1 MKVTYPKVK
10 IDSKNRVYISF
21 YQNNK
26 RYRLFN
32 GSKINSE
39 IYPNIFPNT
48 KRLEMGHL
56 LAAEVYTFLMSGLTI
71 QEANISELIRP
82 NMLDKDYLFIA
93 LNNKLK
99 GNYTDNITID
109 KYQVGTSNQFNNS
122 TVFWQMDNTGNIR
135 SGKIMAY
142 DIKTGKRRKNKD
154 GKPLI
159 QWVHSILKKPN
170 YNLKQ
175 CLFGLHLLND
185 NVKKVAIVESEKT
198 ALILHIEFPNYI
210 WMSTGSLNGF
220 KFEYLAPLK
229 RKTITAFPDKGGYD
243 KWRDTADLLN
253 NNGFEIEVSKLLEN
267 KEYEDGWDLVDVLN
281 YENKE

>member
-39 IYPNIFPNT
+39 IYPNIFPNS

-71 QEANISELIRP
+71 QKANISELIRP

-99 GNYTDNITID
+99 GNYTD
-109 KYQVGTSNQFNNS
+109 KYTKQLSFIYNKLVE
-122 TVFWQMDNTGNIR
+122 
-135 SGKIMAY
+135 KIY
-142 DIKTGKRRKNKD
+142 LRHSIGVLNKINKD
-154 GKPLI
+154 SKKLNKI
-159 QWVHSILKKPN
+159 QDELLTWMKTQGEVKRVVIWNKAKNLGIKERTLADILKRFLRL
-170 YNLKQ
+170 NLI
-175 CLFGLHLLND
+175 
-185 NVKKVAIVESEKT
+185 KKVTHGV
-198 ALILHIEFPNYI
+198 YVV
-210 WMSTGSLNGF
+210 
-220 KFEYLAPLK
+220 
-229 RKTITAFPDKGGYD
+229 R
-243 KWRDTADLLN
+243 
-253 NNGFEIEVSKLLEN
+253 
-267 KEYEDGWDLVDVLN
+267 
-281 YENKE
+281 